1 MKDLFDRGRHRR
13 RASGAGF
20 RMTRVRVL
28 VVLAAAMFMLLVPAG
43 GYAIHDT
50 GAFELDGN
58 AVTAHG
64 AGPPDDWDR
73 VCHQVVGSDCSTS
86 SNTVGAGA
94 VSWTDD
100 GALNATIFTGGGS

>member
-64 AGPPDDWDR
+64 LLVR
-73 VCHQVVGSDCSTS
+73 
-86 SNTVGAGA
+86 
-94 VSWTDD
+94 
-100 GALNATIFTGGGS
+100 LMTGIGFVTRLLVAIARPVPHGWIWRSELD